1 MIKRIF
7 ILILA
12 AVSGLCA
19 SAESADALLKS
30 AAEKLN
36 HAKSINAS
44 YRISAEGQTMN
55 GYLTVSKNR
64 FFIDSPQMKSWF
76 DGKTQWTYS
85 AEMGEVNITEPTDDE
100 LAQINPFAILNT
112 FRTNYKSQ
120 ILKAEGNT
128 QLIEMTPVNKK
139 NAVSKLLVTI
149 DKRTLYPS
157 KIVIYTDGGSPVTI
171 DVTAVSE
178 GTLMPESSFRFD
190 AKKFPGVEI
199 VDLR

>member
-1 MIKRIF
+1 MIKRIL

-36 HAKSINAS
+36 CAKSINAS
-44 YRISAEGQTMN
+44 YRISAEGQTMK

-64 FFIDSPQMKSWF
+64 FIIDSPQMKSWF

-100 LAQINPFAILNT
+100 LAQVNPFAILNT
-112 FRTNYKSQ
+112 FRTKYKSPLTSEHFTRQ
-120 ILKAEGNT
+120 RLLYIL
-128 QLIEMTPVNKK
+128 
-139 NAVSKLLVTI
+139 
-149 DKRTLYPS
+149 
-157 KIVIYTDGGSPVTI
+157 
-171 DVTAVSE
+171 TAV
-178 GTLMPESSFRFD
+178 R
-190 AKKFPGVEI
+190 
-199 VDLR
+199 R